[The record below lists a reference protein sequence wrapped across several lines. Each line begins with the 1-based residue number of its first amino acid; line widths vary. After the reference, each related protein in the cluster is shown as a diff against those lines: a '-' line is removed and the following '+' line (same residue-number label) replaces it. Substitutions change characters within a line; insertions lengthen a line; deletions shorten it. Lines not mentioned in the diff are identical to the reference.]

1 MSAMDELS
9 RVRADLSVGERTLD
23 DLWNDRPLL
32 WQGLAWNR
40 AQLRLWLLSLPDIKA
55 RDAETDNPTYRRSIG
70 ETARSSAWSG
80 ASPNGG
86 LGGDLGDVLV
96 EVLTALG
103 KPAPLA
109 LVRTKLPPGLVATE
123 PMIRAA
129 VQAHPRLRL
138 TGPLIGLIH

>member
-1 MSAMDELS
+1 MSALDELS

-23 DLWNDRPLL
+23 DLWNDRLLL
-32 WQGLAWNR
+32 WQRLAWSR
-40 AQLRLWLLSLPDIKA
+40 AQLRLWLLSLPDMAA

-70 ETARSSAWSG
+70 ETAMSSAWSG
-80 ASPNGG
+80 APQ
-86 LGGDLGDVLV
+86 GGDLGDILV